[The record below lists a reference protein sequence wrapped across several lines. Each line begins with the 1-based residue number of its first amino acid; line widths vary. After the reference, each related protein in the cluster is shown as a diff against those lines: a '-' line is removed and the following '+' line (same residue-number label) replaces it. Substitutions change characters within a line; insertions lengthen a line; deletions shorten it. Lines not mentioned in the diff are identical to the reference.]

1 MTEKKHIPTF
11 FPSVPNPLPYSL
23 PVAPEK
29 QLQGYQMNFDTSSEN
44 HAVPYSYWDSSET
57 CDLLLEVDENSEE
70 Y

>member
-1 MTEKKHIPTF
+1 M
-11 FPSVPNPLPYSL
+11 
-23 PVAPEK
+23 APEK

-44 HAVPYSYWDSSET
+44 HEYAVPYSYWDSSET